1 MPFLLPIDIILG
13 GKEAYVVI
21 TLKGIGVSKGIG
33 LGKTFIIKQ
42 KKVEVE
48 KKTIKNYKEEIR
60 RLEEARQKARRQL
73 EELQRYTQKNIG
85 EDESLIFEVHQMMLQ
100 DEDFIGRMKQFI
112 QDESINA
119 EYAVKRTQSEYVK
132 IFSQVEDPY
141 IKERVADIQ
150 DISKRL
156 INILTDTMEQSLSEI
171 KESVIIVA
179 QDLSPSETA
188 QLNREKVL
196 GFITEDGAE
205 TSHTAILART
215 MDIPA
220 VVGAQNILNHIKN
233 GDTII
238 FDGTEG
244 NIIIHPD
251 DKTKVQWIE
260 KQKKHRMRV
269 ESLDQ
274 LKGTKSITKDGVEIK
289 INANI
294 GTPKDVEIA
303 LKNDAQG
310 IGLFRSEFL
319 YMNKSKIPSEEEQF
333 KAYKAVLEEMQNKP
347 VIIRTLDIGGDKEIP
362 YLQISKELNPFLG
375 YRAIRISLNQ
385 VDLFKTQL
393 RALLRASIYGNLG
406 IMFPM
411 ISTLQEVHQAKRMIE
426 EVKKDLINQKIPFR
440 SNIEIGVMI
449 ETPAAA
455 LISDQLA
462 KEVDFF
468 SIGTNDLTQ
477 YTIAVDRMN
486 RQVAYLYNTRHP
498 AVLKLIEMTIKNGH
512 KENIGVGICGEA
524 AADPDLVEIF
534 VTMGIDELS
543 VTPGAILEVRQ
554 VVQGMSTQKVKKW
567 GGDTCTTK

>member
-179 QDLSPSETA
+179 QDLSPSEAA

>member
-60 RLEEARQKARRQL
+60 RLEEARQKAKRQL

-179 QDLSPSETA
+179 QDLSPSEAA

-319 YMNKSKIPSEEEQF
+319 YMNKSKMPSEEEQF
-333 KAYKAVLEEMQNKP
+333 QAYKAVLEKMQNKP

>member
-1 MPFLLPIDIILG
+1 M
-13 GKEAYVVI
+13 

-42 KKVEVE
+42 KKAEVE

-60 RLEEARQKARRQL
+60 RLEEARQKAKRQL

-119 EYAVKRTQSEYVK
+119 EYAVKRTQNEYVK

-244 NIIIHPD
+244 NIVIHPD
-251 DKTKVQWIE
+251 DKTKAQWIE

>member
-310 IGLFRSEFL
+310 VGLFRSEFL

>member
-42 KKVEVE
+42 KKAEVE

-60 RLEEARQKARRQL
+60 RLEEARQKAKRQL

-119 EYAVKRTQSEYVK
+119 EYAVKRTQNEYVK

-179 QDLSPSETA
+179 QDLSPSEAA

-244 NIIIHPD
+244 NIVIHPD
-251 DKTKVQWIE
+251 DKTKAQWIE

-310 IGLFRSEFL
+310 VGLFRSEFL
-319 YMNKSKIPSEEEQF
+319 YMNKSKMPSEEEQF
-333 KAYKAVLEEMQNKP
+333 QAYKAVLEKMQNKP

-512 KENIGVGICGEA
+512 KENIWVGICGEA

>member
-1 MPFLLPIDIILG
+1 LPFLLPIDIILG

-310 IGLFRSEFL
+310 VGLFRSEFL
-319 YMNKSKIPSEEEQF
+319 YMNKSKMPSEEEQF
-333 KAYKAVLEEMQNKP
+333 QAYKAVLEKMQNKP

>member
-42 KKVEVE
+42 KKAEVE

-179 QDLSPSETA
+179 QDLSPSEAA

-319 YMNKSKIPSEEEQF
+319 YMNKSKMPSEEEQF
-333 KAYKAVLEEMQNKP
+333 QAYKAVLEKMQNKP

>member
-119 EYAVKRTQSEYVK
+119 EYAVKRTQNEYVK

-179 QDLSPSETA
+179 QDLSPSEAA

-244 NIIIHPD
+244 NIVIHPD
-251 DKTKVQWIE
+251 DKTKAQWIE

-310 IGLFRSEFL
+310 VGLFRSEFL
-319 YMNKSKIPSEEEQF
+319 YMNKSKMPSEEEQF
-333 KAYKAVLEEMQNKP
+333 QAYKAVLEKMQNKP